1 MLGGYYYRCY
11 FIFIFFKPKRER
23 HAHTK
28 LWDLFNMILANAF
41 CLFFFLGKYLQVASL
56 GATRGCARSGARW
69 KLGTRGWGWGLR
81 AGRHGRHREST
92 AVLGDR
98 ARAPGGGSGEA
109 NSPGGS
115 EGGSRAVA
123 GWLRGGLRRRL
134 PTFKPS
140 PHALTRRRA
149 RTHAYLQAVITLISL
164 KITGSICSNL
174 GRKKLQLLAWKKGGR
189 GKAVWELARQS
200 PFSWLPSESL
210 NFCRRSWFGRSRGAL
225 VVTSHLPISLR
236 KAPYFLTLGSTLQVS
251 SYLMPPFPPILK
263 PAGRQRA
270 GMQRGVQ
277 GLQSNRPG
285 A

>member
-11 FIFIFFKPKRER
+11 FIFIFLNLREKDT
-23 HAHTK
+23 HTK

-41 CLFFFLGKYLQVASL
+41 CLFFFLGEYLQVASL
-56 GATRGCARSGARW
+56 GATPGCARSGARW
-69 KLGTRGWGWGLR
+69 KLATRGWGWGLR
-81 AGRHGRHREST
+81 AGRHGRHRESA

-98 ARAPGGGSGEA
+98 AGAPGRGRLW
-109 NSPGGS
+109 GGS
-115 EGGSRAVA
+115 ERGSRAVA
-123 GWLRGGLRRRL
+123 GWLRGGLRRL

-149 RTHAYLQAVITLISL
+149 RTHAYLQAVITLISH

-189 GKAVWELARQS
+189 GKAVWELARQ
-200 PFSWLPSESL
+200 PLLSWLPSESL
-210 NFCRRSWFGRSRGAL
+210 DFCRRSWFGRSQGAL

-251 SYLMPPFPPILK
+251 SYPMPPFPPIPK
-263 PAGRQRA
+263 PDGRQRA
-270 GMQRGVQ
+270 GLQSSVQ

>member
-1 MLGGYYYRCY
+1 MCLISVARGTSRGSPPTASHPTPCNQQREPQDSGSSAGSGSPHWIWGSLSLLGGYYYRCY

-81 AGRHGRHREST
+81 AGRHGRHWESA

-123 GWLRGGLRRRL
+123 DWLRGGLRRRL

-149 RTHAYLQAVITLISL
+149 RTHTL
-164 KITGSICSNL
+164 T
-174 GRKKLQLLAWKKGGR
+174 
-189 GKAVWELARQS
+189 
-200 PFSWLPSESL
+200 
-210 NFCRRSWFGRSRGAL
+210 CRR
-225 VVTSHLPISLR
+225 
-236 KAPYFLTLGSTLQVS
+236 
-251 SYLMPPFPPILK
+251 
-263 PAGRQRA
+263 
-270 GMQRGVQ
+270 
-277 GLQSNRPG
+277 
-285 A
+285 